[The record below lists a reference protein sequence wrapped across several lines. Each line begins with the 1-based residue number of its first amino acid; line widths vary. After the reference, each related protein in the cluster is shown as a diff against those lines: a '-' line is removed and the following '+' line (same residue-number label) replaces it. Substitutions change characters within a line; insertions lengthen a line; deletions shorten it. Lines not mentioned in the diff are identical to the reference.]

1 MKPEDRAQE
10 LELIEWEQRQKHA
23 ILPEPAAES
32 ATHYRDPHCGEE
44 IPEARRK
51 AWPGV
56 QFCAACQTRREKARG
71 RYGAN

>member
-1 MKPEDRAQE
+1 MKPEDFAQE
-10 LELIEWEQRQKHA
+10 LELKEWVARQA
-23 ILPEPAAES
+23 SGRLSEPSVES
-32 ATHYRDPHCGEE
+32 ATHCRELSCGEE
-44 IPEARRK
+44 IPEARRE